1 MSMAEIANGDIDGWA
16 GEWNSGGDGWVKGM
30 DERMHGWAD
39 RVSADGEGSAQYMN
53 GVLYG

>member
-16 GEWNSGGDGWVKGM
+16 KEWNSGGDGWVKGM